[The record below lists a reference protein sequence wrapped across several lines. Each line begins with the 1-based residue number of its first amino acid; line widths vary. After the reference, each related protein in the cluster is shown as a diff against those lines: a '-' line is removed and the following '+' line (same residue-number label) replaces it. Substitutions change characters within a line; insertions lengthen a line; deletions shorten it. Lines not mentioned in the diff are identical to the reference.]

1 MEFIVAIAGGL
12 TLLFLNNKKENFE
25 ETYFDSEQYYKQNVS
40 SNEAK
45 LVNQYSPSVLTENKG
60 LPLVRGDNNTTYS
73 PYDNGMS
80 GYEINNKPLTNQTEW
95 VKENSL
101 YLNDKINGIPLKD
114 YYDKYTKETLAN
126 GNWFLNKDM
135 PQETKQYL
143 NDSEIQRK
151 MEMQTG
157 LLQKRDRE
165 TLGVPNKKEIF
176 NMFTPE
182 EKTTGYGYQYGQSGM
197 GGPGLNITRAKEME
211 ELKQDIKFKTSEQP
225 FEKIQVGRGLALGTE
240 VPAAGG
246 FQQFTR
252 VLPSNISDY
261 SANQL
266 PGRVAGGKWIYSNA
280 PTSQQP
286 VLKNRPNGYYSL
298 CQRGPAAGKATLT
311 AERIRPDVAVLL
323 RNQNRTTVNYGFG
336 APLTNLDTFLVNPT
350 K

>member
-40 SNEAK
+40 PKEAK
-45 LVNQYSPSVLTENKG
+45 LVNQYSPSVLDENKN
-60 LPLVRGDNNTTYS
+60 LKLERGDTNTTYS
-73 PYDNGMS
+73 PYDNGTH
-80 GYEINNKPLTNQTEW
+80 GYEINNAPLTNQTKW

-101 YLNDKINGIPLKD
+101 YLNENINGIPLKD
-114 YYDKYTKETLAN
+114 YYEKYTKETLDN
-126 GNWFLNKDM
+126 GKWFLNKDL

-143 NDSEIQRK
+143 TDSEIQRK
-151 MEMQTG
+151 MELQTG
-157 LLQKRDRE
+157 LLQKRDRDMM
-165 TLGVPNKKEIF
+165 GVPNKKEIF

-182 EKTTGYGYQYGQSGM
+182 EKTTGYGYQYGQSGT
-197 GGPGLNITRAKEME
+197 GPGLSITRAKELE
-211 ELKQDIKFKTSEQP
+211 DLKQDIKFKTNEQP
-225 FEKIQVGRGLALGTE
+225 FEKIQVGRGLALGNE

-286 VLKNRPNGYYSL
+286 VLKTRPNGYYSL

-311 AERIRPDVAVLL
+311 AETIRPDVAVLL

-336 APLTNLDTFLVNPT
+336 APLTNLESFLVNP

>member
-1 MEFIVAIAGGL
+1 MEALIAIAGGL
-12 TLLFLNNKKENFE
+12 TLLFLSNKKEKFE

-40 SNEAK
+40 SKEAK
-45 LVNQYSPSVLTENKG
+45 LVNEYSPSVLVEDKNLK
-60 LPLVRGDNNTTYS
+60 LERGDNNTTYS
-73 PYDNGMS
+73 PYDIGTH
-80 GYEINNKPLTNQTEW
+80 GYEINNSPLTNQTEW
-95 VKENSL
+95 IKKNSL
-101 YLNDKINGIPLKD
+101 YLDDKINGIPLKD
-114 YYDKYTKETLAN
+114 YYDKYTKETLEN
-126 GNWFLNKDM
+126 GKWFLNKDM

-143 NDSEIQRK
+143 DDSEIQRK
-151 MEMQTG
+151 MELQTG

-165 TLGVPNKKEIF
+165 MLGVPNKTEIF

-182 EKTTGYGYQYGQSGM
+182 EKTTGYGYQYGQSGT
-197 GGPGLNITRAKEME
+197 GPGLSITRAKELE
-211 ELKQDIKFKTSEQP
+211 DLKQDIKFKTNEQP

-266 PGRVAGGKWIYSNA
+266 PGRVAGGKWVYSNA

-350 K
+350 R

>member
-1 MEFIVAIAGGL
+1 MEFFVAITGGL

-40 SNEAK
+40 SKEAK
-45 LVNQYSPSVLTENKG
+45 IVNQYSPSVLTENKG
-60 LPLVRGDNNTTYS
+60 LPLTRGDTNTTYN
-73 PYDNGMS
+73 PYDNGTH

-95 VKENSL
+95 VKENSI

-114 YYDKYTKETLAN
+114 YYEKYTKETLEN
-126 GNWFLNKDM
+126 GKWFLNKDM

-143 NDSEIQRK
+143 DDSEIQRK

-165 TLGVPNKKEIF
+165 TLGIPNKKEIF

-182 EKTTGYGYQYGQSGM
+182 EKTTGYGYQYGQSGT
-197 GGPGLNITRAKEME
+197 GGPGLNITRAKEIE
-211 ELKQDIKFKTSEQP
+211 ELKKDIKFKTNEQP
-225 FEKIQVGRGLALGTE
+225 FEKIQVGRGLALGNE

-286 VLKNRPNGYYSL
+286 VVKNRPNGYYSL
-298 CQRGPAAGKATLT
+298 CQRGPAAGKSILT

-323 RNQNRTTVNYGFG
+323 KNQNRTTVNYGFG
-336 APLTNLDTFLVNPT
+336 APLTNLESFLANP
-350 K
+350 

>member
-40 SNEAK
+40 PNEAK
-45 LVNQYSPSVLTENKG
+45 LVNQYSPSVLTENKE
-60 LPLVRGDNNTTYS
+60 LKLVRGDNNTTYS

-80 GYEINNKPLTNQTEW
+80 GYELNNKPLTNQTEW

-114 YYDKYTKETLAN
+114 YYEKYTKETLAN

-151 MEMQTG
+151 MELQTG

-165 TLGVPNKKEIF
+165 MLGVPNKKEIV

-182 EKTTGYGYQYGQSGM
+182 EKTTGYGYQYGS
-197 GGPGLNITRAKEME
+197 GGPGYSFGPIENVPETKEGEQPTYLKGKLAMARVGNDAKSMGSQFFIVYEDSVIPSDSAGGYTVFGE
-211 ELKQDIKFKTSEQP
+211 VTTGLSGIDDIIKAGVEDGSGDGQPKVKTS
-225 FEKIQVGRGLALGTE
+225 V
-240 VPAAGG
+240 
-246 FQQFTR
+246 
-252 VLPSNISDY
+252 
-261 SANQL
+261 
-266 PGRVAGGKWIYSNA
+266 
-280 PTSQQP
+280 TS
-286 VLKNRPNGYYSL
+286 
-298 CQRGPAAGKATLT
+298 
-311 AERIRPDVAVLL
+311 I
-323 RNQNRTTVNYGFG
+323 TV
-336 APLTNLDTFLVNPT
+336 